1 MGRLAIAVLRGAAYA
16 LTAGIGFAGG
26 CSLTTLDFVG
36 CRSDADC
43 AVSVGED
50 HLCSADGF
58 CRTAPEVPGRCD
70 GDLEIRLIAD
80 LSGPNAEAGLSY
92 FKGQL
97 DLIRQLNEEGGIRG
111 CPILVRAV
119 DAESDEDNIDDAL
132 ATWMA
137 EPMWET
143 VTTVFAFG
151 PDASLQVSA
160 GLASQEVLLV
170 TDSGTGELASAVA
183 RDLDVE
189 VPSVSESFAERE
201 RGETK
206 TTDGHPYV
214 FSAGADESTLGRIAM
229 EVANEEGARRIA
241 FAVCES
247 DACERPLAAVR
258 THASAEL
265 GLDLGRDLVINP
277 GDSAS
282 DIEQAVLTFF
292 GEELDRASTNDD
304 YDAADWM
311 WVGLPAA
318 AAARVGLALA
328 RVRSELDHEV
338 HMVIPNI
345 DERFAQICGSAC
357 EPHVW
362 GVSPFAAYG
371 DSVPGMARVQDLHDR
386 WRVRDADGW
395 NGNPA
400 EVDGDDDPL
409 KYEDVHY
416 VRGHVSVLLWQ
427 RALETAIDF
436 EKAVEGK
443 SLKDVLENLGSFELD
458 GLTNSVSYSRN
469 DHRPQSRVR
478 MYRIDE
484 DGELTYDSPDPSV
497 ALEEDWL
504 GW

>member
-58 CRTAPEVPGRCD
+58 CRQAPELPGRCD
-70 GDLEIRLIAD
+70 GDLEVRLIAD
-80 LSGPNAEAGLSY
+80 LSGPNAEVGLSY

-111 CPILVRAV
+111 CPIIVRAV
-119 DAESDEDNIDDAL
+119 DAESDEDTAEEAL
-132 ATWMA
+132 AAWMA
-137 EPMWET
+137 EPTWES

-151 PDASLQVSA
+151 TEESL
-160 GLASQEVLLV
+160 LASPTLGAQEIVVV
-170 TDSGTGELASAVA
+170 TGSGAGELASPVA
-183 RDLDVE
+183 RDLQID
-189 VPSVSESFAERE
+189 VPSVDQSFQERE
-201 RGETK
+201 RGESK

-214 FSAGADESTLGRIAM
+214 FMAGADESTLARIAM
-229 EVANEEGARRIA
+229 EVANEEGARKVG

-258 THASAEL
+258 THAAAEL
-265 GLDLGRDLVINP
+265 GLELGRDLVIDP
-277 GDSAS
+277 AAS
-282 DIEQAVLTFF
+282 TSEIEQAVLTFF
-292 GEELDRASTNDD
+292 GEELDQQTADAD
-304 YDAADWM
+304 YQAPDWL
-311 WVGLPAA
+311 WVGLPPA

-328 RVRSELDHEV
+328 RVRSDLDHEV
-338 HMVIPNI
+338 QMVTPSV
-345 DERFAQICGSAC
+345 DERFAQVCGGTC

-362 GVSPFAAYG
+362 GVSPYAVYG
-371 DSVPGMARVQDLHDR
+371 DGVPGMARVQDLHDR
-386 WRVRDADGW
+386 WRQTDADGW
-395 NGNPA
+395 NGNPE

-409 KYEDVHY
+409 EFEDIHY

-427 RALETAIDF
+427 RALESAIDF
-436 EKAVEGK
+436 QKAVEGK
-443 SLKDVLENLGSFELD
+443 SLRDVLENLGAFELG

-469 DHRPQSRVR
+469 DHRSQSRVR
-478 MYRIDE
+478 VYRIDE
-484 DGELTYDSPDPSV
+484 DGELDYDSPDPSV
-497 ALEEDWL
+497 QLEEDWL